1 MTGQRQKLKAAALCG
16 YIAKLLWGNFYRE
29 KTGGKIESLW
39 GKEWSCSRIVDPMLF
54 CYTVLL
60 LTSPL
65 QHSSVLGVA
74 GKKIK
79 WKQRSTV
86 GKLKFITRIYTAKRQ
101 KGTDLLLHLYNNS
114 SELTFAKMHQLANLR
129 GINQYCGSNYSYTW
143 GPINFKQSTLWNL
156 KGVTNI
162 K

>member
-1 MTGQRQKLKAAALCG
+1 MRELLQRE
-16 YIAKLLWGNFYRE
+16 N
-29 KTGGKIESLW
+29 GGKWNPFGGKSGAVVELW
-39 GKEWSCSRIVDPMLF
+39 TRCSSAILF
-54 CYTVLL
+54 CCLRLHCNTAQSLG
-60 LTSPL
+60 L
-65 QHSSVLGVA
+65 QK
-74 GKKIK
+74 KKIK

-143 GPINFKQSTLWNL
+143 GPINFKQSTL
-156 KGVTNI
+156 
-162 K
+162 